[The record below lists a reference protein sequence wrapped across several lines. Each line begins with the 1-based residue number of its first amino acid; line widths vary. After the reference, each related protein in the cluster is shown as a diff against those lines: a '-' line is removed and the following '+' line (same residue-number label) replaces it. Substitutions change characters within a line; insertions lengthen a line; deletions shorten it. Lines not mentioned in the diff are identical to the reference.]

1 MDKEARRNGL
11 IGSGHGRKNIGLSNI
26 DGGHIPSID
35 DIGTQK
41 SDDDL
46 VDHGKMSTWGK
57 KTKEEI
63 TRFETVL
70 KLCSMRSIEYSIF
83 YIFRIGCSTGRT
95 SHAANIYIPFM
106 GILLQKE
113 MFVSK

>member
-41 SDDDL
+41 SDDDFA
-46 VDHGKMSTWGK
+46 DHGKMSTWGML
-57 KTKEEI
+57 TTYSVYIVMQFEFEI
-63 TRFETVL
+63 L
-70 KLCSMRSIEYSIF
+70 MSLII
-83 YIFRIGCSTGRT
+83 
-95 SHAANIYIPFM
+95 
-106 GILLQKE
+106 
-113 MFVSK
+113 